1 MQISKRKGYLDL
13 KRRIAD
19 CINANYGKYL
29 VATRDQPL
37 TDADV
42 RLWKF
47 SGEKLHLVD
56 ACEDIRKKAA
66 GDQDMSDESQKD
78 PDLELNSGVEFPGET
93 LEPFISTSQTLED
106 DTLESSV
113 VVVEVRDNLNQGFA
127 FKYLKNQRI
136 YIGKCEFCTQKKILK
151 VECACKRV
159 RYCTPEC
166 LDKDKRWH

>member
-1 MQISKRKGYLDL
+1 MDL

-19 CINANYGKYL
+19 CINAQNEKYL

-56 ACEDIRKKAA
+56 ACEEICKKAA
-66 GDQDMSDESQKD
+66 GDQDMSDAQKD

-113 VVVEVRDNLNQGFA
+113 VVVEVRDAPN
-127 FKYLKNQRI
+127 
-136 YIGKCEFCTQKKILK
+136 
-151 VECACKRV
+151 
-159 RYCTPEC
+159 
-166 LDKDKRWH
+166 